1 MHNLDYD
8 PLDPSTLEDPFRAY
22 ERLRAH
28 CPVHSFASFTPPFYT
43 LTRYE
48 DVLAGLRDWETWSI
62 RYGSNPHYMRPAG
75 LFHDPPEHTWFRN
88 LFNRGFTP
96 RTVGHLEREIE
107 ELARE
112 LCAQVITDGHGDFHD
127 FYAARL
133 PATIIARLIGVPAAD
148 LERFCTMCD
157 DLVATYNAPD
167 PTASAAPRA
176 ALDAFFQSHIDDR
189 RDELRAAGIDE
200 PGVQHLGEVIPSDLL
215 SGFIVA
221 EQDGRR
227 LDDRDLRLML
237 VLLLLGGL
245 ETSTALLTN
254 AVWRL
259 LQVPDRWEQ
268 LVANPGLAG
277 IAVEE
282 SLRFDPPVLG
292 LFRTPT
298 RNVTLHSVDI
308 PQKSKVM
315 LCFASANR
323 EAPNGLDHPDEFRLD
338 RDLDRVRQHLT
349 FGFGAHYC
357 PGAHLARLE
366 GRISLRVLA
375 ETMPSLRLDGPTERI
390 EPFLLWGRR
399 HLPVRWA

>member
-1 MHNLDYD
+1 MHDLDYD
-8 PLDPSTLEDPFRAY
+8 PLDPSTLEDPFPVY

-28 CPVHSFASFTPPFYT
+28 CPVHHFAGFTPPFFT
-43 LTRYE
+43 LTRYD

-75 LFHDPPEHTWFRN
+75 LFNDPPEHTWFRN

-107 ELARE
+107 QLAHELLE
-112 LCAQVITDGHGDFHD
+112 GVITDGHGDFHD

-133 PATIIARLIGVPAAD
+133 PATIIARLIGVPAVD
-148 LERFCTMCD
+148 LGRFCTTCD

-189 RDELRAAGIDE
+189 RAALRAAGIAE
-200 PGVQHLGEVIPSDLL
+200 PGVQHLGHVVPNDLL

-227 LDDRDLRLML
+227 LDDRDLHLML

-268 LVANPGLAG
+268 LVANPDLAD
-277 IAVEE
+277 IAIEE
-282 SLRFDPPVLG
+282 SLRVDPPVLG

-308 PQKSKVM
+308 PHTSKVM

-323 EAPNGLDHPDEFRLD
+323 DAPNGLDHPDEFRLD
-338 RDLDRVRQHLT
+338 RDLARARQHLS

-357 PGAHLARLE
+357 AGAHLARLE